1 MGSAA
6 CLLNNFGY
14 SKQSCKNYIFHQLCQ
29 ILGCL
34 CAKEGRKEGLVKGTL
49 RDLLCCI
56 LPLRLELNANL
67 LVSLK
72 RKMELCN
79 YLRSH
84 ALHRCVL
91 HIYVCV
97 SHTYMCATYAR
108 VPQCVNYIRREILIK
123 KCRLSTQ
130 QQEVYVQ
137 RQLQAGSVNN
147 NRSQQK
153 KFD

>member
-34 CAKEGRKEGLVKGTL
+34 CAKEGRKEGIVKGTL
-49 RDLLCCI
+49 RDLLCCV
-56 LPLRLELNANL
+56 LPLRLELNTNL

-72 RKMELCN
+72 RKPELCN
-79 YLRSH
+79 YYVHMLSTDVCYIYM
-84 ALHRCVL
+84 CVC
-91 HIYVCV
+91 HIHICVPHTHVCHSVSTIYVEKSLSRSV
-97 SHTYMCATYAR
+97 G
-108 VPQCVNYIRREILIK
+108 
-123 KCRLSTQ
+123 LSTQ

-137 RQLQAGSVNN
+137 RHLQAGSVNN
-147 NRSQQK
+147 NRSQ
-153 KFD
+153 